1 MTRSIILALN
11 HPIGRIFIEEIDRSK
26 IYSWKYSFIN
36 VPFADIGIT
45 KCVQFFRSFLPSVE
59 NSLENYNI
67 LPFGR
72 TRFSFENRERETS
85 VPFPPL
91 VYPVFIRTG
100 WILYPLYALTIRCFL
115 LRDEADASCHPP
127 IFPNICI
134 STKFMKFINYPLFS
148 FPSILPIISTINIS
162 FLGKTGKI
170 SQWIREKSSNVFYFK
185 LMTVISQKY
194 LQNRT
199 SKACIEDKVRGYI
212 FTRFIIKPRVE
223 NLRKKKKIV
232 VRFTKA
238 ESQHESL
245 ISSLPLRI
253 RIAPIPISGRNTLK
267 E

>member
-1 MTRSIILALN
+1 
-11 HPIGRIFIEEIDRSK
+11 
-26 IYSWKYSFIN
+26 
-36 VPFADIGIT
+36 
-45 KCVQFFRSFLPSVE
+45 
-59 NSLENYNI
+59 
-67 LPFGR
+67 
-72 TRFSFENRERETS
+72 
-85 VPFPPL
+85 
-91 VYPVFIRTG
+91 
-100 WILYPLYALTIRCFL
+100 
-115 LRDEADASCHPP
+115 
-127 IFPNICI
+127 
-134 STKFMKFINYPLFS
+134 
-148 FPSILPIISTINIS
+148 
-162 FLGKTGKI
+162 
-170 SQWIREKSSNVFYFK
+170 
-185 LMTVISQKY
+185 MTVISQKY